1 MIVRLKENLIVI
13 TAETPEEQAII
24 AVWAKAAEGN
34 VFVLHPQDQRTFR
47 LTGLGPRLDA
57 CREPINVTSRSSDAM
72 IRLISNLAHTPF
84 ELDGNAY
91 ASVEAFWQGLKFP
104 DAERRRQLSRLHGL
118 EARSAG
124 FDAEASDTLSYRE
137 HTIRV
142 GTSDHW
148 HLMYL
153 ACRAKFS
160 QHEQARAALVGT
172 GDRPLIHK
180 TRRDSRTIPGVVMA
194 DIWMRIRRT
203 LAKGGHEVE
212 EEAAGNGT

>member
-1 MIVRLKENLIVI
+1 MIVRLKDNLIVI

-24 AVWAKAAEGN
+24 AVWAKAADGN
-34 VFVLHPQDQRTFR
+34 VFVLNHQDQRTFR

-57 CREPINVTSRSSDAM
+57 CREPINVTSRSPDAM
-72 IRLISNLAHTPF
+72 LRLISNLAHAPF

-104 DAERRRQLSRLHGL
+104 DAERRRQISRLHGL

-124 FDAEASDTLSYRE
+124 FDAEASDTLIYSGR
-137 HTIRV
+137 TIRV

-172 GDRPLIHK
+172 GDRPLLHK
-180 TRRDSRTIPGVVMA
+180 TRRDSRTIPGVVVA

-203 LAKGGHEVE
+203 LAQGGDEVE
-212 EEAAGNGT
+212 EEAAGNGA

>member
-1 MIVRLKENLIVI
+1 MIVRLKDNLIVI

-24 AVWAKAAEGN
+24 AVWAKAADGN
-34 VFVLHPQDQRTFR
+34 VFVLNHQDQRTFR

-57 CREPINVTSRSSDAM
+57 CREPINVTSRSPDAM

-104 DAERRRQLSRLHGL
+104 DAERRRQISRLHGL

-124 FDAEASDTLSYRE
+124 FDAEASDTLIYRGR
-137 HTIRV
+137 TIRV

-172 GDRPLIHK
+172 GDRPLLHK

-203 LAKGGHEVE
+203 LAQGGDEVE
-212 EEAAGNGT
+212 EEAAGNGA

>member
-1 MIVRLKENLIVI
+1 MIVRLKDNLIVS

-24 AVWAKAAEGN
+24 AVWAKAADGN
-34 VFVLHPQDQRTFR
+34 VFVLNHQDQRTFR

-57 CREPINVTSRSSDAM
+57 CREPINVTSRSPDAM
-72 IRLISNLAHTPF
+72 LRLISNLAHTPF

-104 DAERRRQLSRLHGL
+104 DAERRRQISRLHGL

-124 FDAEASDTLSYRE
+124 FDAEASDTLIYSGR
-137 HTIRV
+137 TIRV

-160 QHEQARAALVGT
+160 QHEQARAALGGT
-172 GDRPLIHK
+172 GDRPLLHK
-180 TRRDSRTIPGVVMA
+180 TRRDSRTIPGVVVA

-203 LAKGGHEVE
+203 LAQGGDEVE
-212 EEAAGNGT
+212 EEAAGNGA